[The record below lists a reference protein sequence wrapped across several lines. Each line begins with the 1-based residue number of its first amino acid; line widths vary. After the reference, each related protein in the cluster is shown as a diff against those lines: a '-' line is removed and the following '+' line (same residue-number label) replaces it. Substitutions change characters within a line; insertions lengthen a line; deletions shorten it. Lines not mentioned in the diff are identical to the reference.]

1 MPRKPSD
8 SAYILALTLR
18 KVWTEFQDKNEAVR
32 EYNRRLAEIR
42 KDFAKENL
50 PMFISDYPETECVF
64 WRSVVEE
71 LEGMKDLSEGLAMV
85 TDVDYRCVISDAIKQ
100 PYNKV
105 RKSKGFQLLVPV
117 LETLRRY
124 GPIDENQPMD
134 MTEEEARDF
143 ADLVW
148 QQEMQPFIDAG
159 RGVDPINK
167 QIIAKK
173 VATEL
178 RQFNIKY
185 IGEEILNVE
194 FNDAELSL
202 YSGDHNEALAILKV
216 GIDTAFDLFNYNPAA
231 DDNKNFVFV
240 RQTIHLYNVMF
251 EKEMDDERLDDLTH
265 SIIHFFKYA
274 QRLIE

>member
-18 KVWTEFQDKNEAVR
+18 KVWHSNQERIANVR
-32 EYNRRLAEIR
+32 EYNQVIREINV
-42 KDFAKENL
+42 DFEKKGL
-50 PMFISDYPETECVF
+50 PLQYEIEEDETLF
-64 WRSVVEE
+64 WRSVTDE
-71 LEGMKDLSEGLAMV
+71 LEGMKDLSDALAMV
-85 TDVDYRCVISDAIKQ
+85 PDADYRCVISDAIKQ

-105 RKSKGFQLLVPV
+105 RKAKGFQYLVPL

-124 GPIDENQPMD
+124 GPIDPNQPMD
-134 MTEEEARDF
+134 MTEEESRDF

-148 QQEMQPFIDAG
+148 QQEMQPFIEAG

-178 RQFNIKY
+178 RQFNVKY
-185 IGEEILNVE
+185 IGEQIVNVE
-194 FNDAELSL
+194 FNDVELDL
-202 YSGDHNEALAILKV
+202 YTGDHNEAMAILKI
-216 GIDTAFDLFNYNPAA
+216 GLEAAYDLFNYNPTA
-231 DDNKNFVFV
+231 DLHQNFVFV

-251 EKEMDDERLDDLTH
+251 EKEMDDDKLDTLTLNVITFFEH
-265 SIIHFFKYA
+265 SYH
-274 QRLIE
+274 LIT

>member
-8 SAYILALTLR
+8 SAYILALAVR
-18 KVWTEFQDKNEAVR
+18 KVWNQHQRRIYANKKTNELIDQMNKELAKNDLPLVNR
-32 EYNRRLAEIR
+32 EPEI
-42 KDFAKENL
+42 DCL
-50 PMFISDYPETECVF
+50 F
-64 WRSVVEE
+64 WRSVTDE

-85 TDVDYRCVISDAIKQ
+85 TDADYRCVIFDAIKQ
-100 PYNKV
+100 PYSKV
-105 RKSKGFQLLVPV
+105 RKSKGFANLVPV
-117 LETLRRY
+117 LETIRRY
-124 GPIDENQPMD
+124 GPIDDNQPMD

-185 IGEEILNVE
+185 VGEEIINVVC
-194 FNDAELSL
+194 NDVELDL
-202 YSGDHNEALAILKV
+202 YTGDHNEALAILKV
-216 GIDTAFDLFNYNPAA
+216 GLDAAYDLFNYNPEA
-231 DDNKNFVFV
+231 DAQKNFVFV

-251 EKEMDDERLDDLTH
+251 EKEMDDEKLDDLTK
-265 SIIHFFKYA
+265 SIIRFFEYS
-274 QRLIE
+274 QELIE

>member
-8 SAYILALTLR
+8 SAYILALALR
-18 KVWTEFQDKNEAVR
+18 KVWNEFQDRNEAVR
-32 EYNRRLAEIR
+32 EYNRRLAVIR
-42 KDFAKENL
+42 KDFAKEKL
-50 PMFISDYPETECVF
+50 PMFIQDYPETDCIF
-64 WRSVVEE
+64 WRSVTDE

-85 TDVDYRCVISDAIKQ
+85 TDADYRCVISDAIKQ

-105 RKSKGFQLLVPV
+105 RKSKGFQYLVPL

-124 GPIDENQPMD
+124 GPIDDNQPMD
-134 MTEEEARDF
+134 MAEEEARDF

-148 QQEMQPFIDAG
+148 QQEMAPFIEAG

-178 RQFNIKY
+178 RQFNVKY
-185 IGEEILNVE
+185 IGEEIVNVE
-194 FNDAELSL
+194 FNDVELNL
-202 YSGDHNEALAILKV
+202 YTGDHNEALAILKI
-216 GIDTAFDLFNYNPAA
+216 GIETAYDLFNYNPAA
-231 DDNKNFVFV
+231 DSNKNFVFV

-251 EKEMDDERLDDLTH
+251 EKEMDDDKLDNLTL
-265 SIIHFFKYA
+265 SVIHFFQYA

>member
-8 SAYILALTLR
+8 SAYILALALR
-18 KVWTEFQDKNEAVR
+18 RAWTDFHGYNESVRTYNRQICEVR
-32 EYNRRLAEIR
+32 EELI
-42 KDFAKENL
+42 AKNL
-50 PMFISDYPETECVF
+50 PVLVSEYPEIDCLF
-64 WRSVVEE
+64 WRSVTDE
-71 LEGMKDLSEGLAMV
+71 LEGMKDLSEALSMV
-85 TDVDYRCVISDAIKQ
+85 TDADYRCVISDAIKQ

-105 RKSKGFQLLVPV
+105 RKSKGFQYLVPL

-124 GPIDENQPMD
+124 GPIDPNQPMD
-134 MTEEEARDF
+134 LTEDEARDF

-148 QQEMQPFIDAG
+148 QQEMQPFIEAG

-185 IGEEILNVE
+185 IGEEIVNVE
-194 FNDAELSL
+194 FNDVELEL
-202 YSGDHNEALAILKV
+202 YSGDHGEAMSILKI
-216 GIDTAFDLFNYNPAA
+216 GIETAYDLFNYCPAS
-231 DDNKNFVFV
+231 DDHKNFIFV

-251 EKEMDDERLDDLTH
+251 EKEMSDEKLDELTH
-265 SIIHFFKYA
+265 SIINFFKYT
-274 QRLIE
+274 QQLIE